1 MIGFE
6 ISMTIIIVTQLIY
19 NVFNGLEL
27 RKLRK
32 FNLDNLNHLIDT
44 SKNLSE
50 FIKLQTELDKKLHDD
65 VQLLSFVFETDKKLN
80 GDKE

>member
-1 MIGFE
+1 MSGFE

-50 FIKLQTELDKKLHDD
+50 FIKLQTELDKKLYDD

>member
-32 FNLDNLNHLIDT
+32 FNLDNLIHLIDT

>member
-6 ISMTIIIVTQLIY
+6 ISMTIIIVMQLIY

-50 FIKLQTELDKKLHDD
+50 FIKLQTELDKKLRDD
-65 VQLLSFVFETDKKLN
+65 VQLLSFVFEADKKLN

>member
-1 MIGFE
+1 MSGFE

-80 GDKE
+80 GDKK

>member
-1 MIGFE
+1 MSGFKIG
-6 ISMTIIIVTQLIY
+6 MTIIIVMQLIY